1 MRWNLR
7 EKLSSSLWFWPGAG
21 GALGLL
27 LSAVLVRLDRRV
39 DLNNSNLVFGGDA
52 GAARA
57 VLETVAGTTMTVLGV
72 ILTLTLAVLTLTAN
86 AYSPRVLRTLVRDR
100 LVKAVTAAFVGT
112 FAFSLNALRL
122 VREDRVPG
130 ITVSTAVAL
139 SFVALGLLVA
149 LFHRLSNRIRVES
162 IVAEVHEE
170 ALAAV
175 AGLPRADDE
184 ASTPPPPPPDGGAAV
199 VSRRTGRVQRIDDES
214 LLERAVARG
223 RSVYVRVAPGEFVV
237 TGQEIARVTGD
248 APLDDDDEEAV
259 REAVSIDRERTATGD
274 PTFPLRQLID
284 IALRALS
291 PGIQDP
297 TTAHEALT
305 RAGDMLRALADRELG
320 PRTRRRHGLAVTRP
334 GPDWDGCVSIVFDQA
349 RRTCA
354 QQADVATLA
363 VLMRIAGVLLAQIEG
378 ARRAALERQVRLMRD
393 AAVRVVPDGE
403 DRRDLEA
410 EAARVLAA
418 RPSDPARP
426 PAPAPPL
433 REGDRVRA

>member
-130 ITVSTAVAL
+130 ITVSTSVAL

-149 LFHRLSNRIRVES
+149 LFHRLANRIRVES
-162 IVAEVHEE
+162 IVAEVHEA
-170 ALAAV
+170 ALSAA
-175 AGLPRADDE
+175 AALPRGDDD
-184 ASTPPPPPPDGGAAV
+184 APSPPPPEDGVAV

-223 RSVYVRVAPGEFVV
+223 RSVHVRVAPGEFVV

-259 REAVSIDRERTATGD
+259 RGAVSIDRERTATGD

-305 RAGDMLRALADRELG
+305 RAGDMLRALADRQLG
-320 PRTRRRHGLAVTRP
+320 PRTRSRHGLTVTRP

-354 QQADVATLA
+354 HQADVATLA